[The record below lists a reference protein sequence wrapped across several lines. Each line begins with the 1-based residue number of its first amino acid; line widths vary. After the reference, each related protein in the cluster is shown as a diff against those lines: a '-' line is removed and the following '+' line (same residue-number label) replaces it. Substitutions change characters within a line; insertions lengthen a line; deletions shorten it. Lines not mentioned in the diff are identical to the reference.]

1 MLMVEEFEMWDQDGQ
16 GACGRQEGRQEGG
29 QGGRDRDVG
38 EQGEEWRG
46 RIMATERLKT
56 LPTRPAPVAKSWPQI
71 KRPNLFCLLSHC
83 WALTCCWN
91 RSRLEFGFSRWFC
104 SSPANIY
111 LFATSWKTELNI
123 AHIRQTQRMCKIT
136 EAIKMTFYEDII
148 IKYWKELFEIN
159 KALTRTKFLEELL
172 FIQLEE
178 GKFQWIYKVKLFD
191 QIQCTRFAFNFNSVH
206 ISCAMEGSSLRD
218 SLGGTFSGSLLI

>member
-1 MLMVEEFEMWDQDGQ
+1 MDKELEVDKEVEK
-16 GACGRQEGRQEGG
+16 
-29 QGGRDRDVG
+29 VG
-38 EQGEEWRG
+38 ETEMLVNRDKRRG

-83 WALTCCWN
+83 WTLTCCWN

-159 KALTRTKFLEELL
+159 KALTRTKFLE
-172 FIQLEE
+172 
-178 GKFQWIYKVKLFD
+178 
-191 QIQCTRFAFNFNSVH
+191 
-206 ISCAMEGSSLRD
+206 
-218 SLGGTFSGSLLI
+218 